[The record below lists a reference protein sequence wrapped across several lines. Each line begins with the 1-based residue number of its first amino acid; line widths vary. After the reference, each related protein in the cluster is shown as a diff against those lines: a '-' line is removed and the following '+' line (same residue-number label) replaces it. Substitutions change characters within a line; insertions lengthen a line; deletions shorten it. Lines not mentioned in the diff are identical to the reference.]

1 MLVGVDFLIKLFF
14 RSLEGAAEAAS
25 ASSIVGILLSMF
37 PNWAASI
44 ASFSETSIGLG
55 NTLGNGT
62 FRNVL

>member
-1 MLVGVDFLIKLFF
+1 MFGVDLWITLLF
-14 RSLEGAAEAAS
+14 RSIQGAAEAAS